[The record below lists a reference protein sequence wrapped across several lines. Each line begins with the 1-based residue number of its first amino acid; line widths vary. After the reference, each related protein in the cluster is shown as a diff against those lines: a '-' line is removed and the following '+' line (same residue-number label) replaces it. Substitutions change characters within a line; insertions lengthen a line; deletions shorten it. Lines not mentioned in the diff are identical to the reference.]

1 MKKMMKRVKAIA
13 LNEVMKVKGILN
25 DTRAE
30 GYIDTAVFPEQDSY
44 DRMNTI
50 EKLTYK
56 IKKWKFKTVRNLK
69 TLLTRTRVILADQSG
84 QGALDQVVSILISIV
99 LGALLLAGLYALFAD
114 TLLPLIQERVMDI
127 FDYAG

>member
-1 MKKMMKRVKAIA
+1 MKKLFKRAR
-13 LNEVMKVKGILN
+13 MKVADLAVRSGAIL
-25 DTRAE
+25 RAQSGE
-30 GYIDTAVFPEQDSY
+30 GFVDSAVFPVQDSY

-50 EKLTYK
+50 EKIKYK
-56 IKKWKFKTVRNLK
+56 FRKLMRNMMNSLNMVYG
-69 TLLTRTRVILADQSG
+69 RTRIILADQSG

-114 TLLPLIQERVMDI
+114 TLLPAIQEKVMDI

>member
-1 MKKMMKRVKAIA
+1 M
-13 LNEVMKVKGILN
+13 
-25 DTRAE
+25 
-30 GYIDTAVFPEQDSY
+30 
-44 DRMNTI
+44 
-50 EKLTYK
+50 
-56 IKKWKFKTVRNLK
+56 K
-69 TLLTRTRVILADQSG
+69 TLFTRTRVILADQSG

>member
-1 MKKMMKRVKAIA
+1 MQ
-13 LNEVMKVKGILN
+13 KVDIV
-25 DTRAE
+25 
-30 GYIDTAVFPEQDSY
+30 IFPVQDSY

-50 EKLTYK
+50 EKLKYR
-56 IKKWKFKTVRNLK
+56 IKKWRINTVRNMK
-69 TLLTRTRVILADQSG
+69 TLFTRTRVILADQSG